1 MSSKRPPISP
11 QAVLLVGI
19 LAASTASI
27 LIRFAQDEAPSIVI
41 ATYRLVFAAVILA
54 PFALITRKKELLGLE
69 RRTVLFGL
77 LSGTFLALHFAT
89 WITSL
94 EYTSV
99 TSSVVLVSTTPLW
112 VAILAPFTIKEPITR
127 LMTIGMLLAL
137 AGGIVIGFSDACSI
151 SAAGIDCPGRVEF
164 LKTGALAGDLL
175 ALIGAIMAACYL
187 LVGRQLRHRLSNTSY
202 IFLVYSMAG
211 IVLTLITL
219 ISGNQLLGYPARTYI
234 WFLLLAIIPQLI
246 GHSAFNWALGYLSA
260 GYVSISLLGE
270 PIGSSILAFLML
282 DETPTLINIFGAI
295 LILAGIYIAARGER
309 VQKPEAFNPQKAR
322 PD

>member
-11 QAVLLVGI
+11 QAVLFVGI

-127 LMTIGMLLAL
+127 
-137 AGGIVIGFSDACSI
+137 
-151 SAAGIDCPGRVEF
+151 
-164 LKTGALAGDLL
+164 
-175 ALIGAIMAACYL
+175 
-187 LVGRQLRHRLSNTSY
+187 
-202 IFLVYSMAG
+202 
-211 IVLTLITL
+211 
-219 ISGNQLLGYPARTYI
+219 
-234 WFLLLAIIPQLI
+234 
-246 GHSAFNWALGYLSA
+246 
-260 GYVSISLLGE
+260 
-270 PIGSSILAFLML
+270 
-282 DETPTLINIFGAI
+282 
-295 LILAGIYIAARGER
+295 
-309 VQKPEAFNPQKAR
+309 
-322 PD
+322 